1 MRFSLAF
8 NDRKQES
15 TVKITD
21 DMRFVTATRISSV
34 PARCRL
40 PGASTTSEYVILR
53 RSVGK
58 NSGNSL

>member
-1 MRFSLAF
+1 M
-8 NDRKQES
+8 
-15 TVKITD
+15 KITD

-40 PGASTTSEYVILR
+40 PGASTTSEYAILR

-58 NSGNSL
+58 NSGNAL